1 MRLPLRLLIL
11 LLCSLAVRAAP
22 GGLVFIEN
30 KGQWPADVRFRAD
43 LPGGF
48 LFLKTNGLHYAFY
61 DARETARRHAA
72 PPTDEPVSPTIRGH
86 GVMVTT
92 VGSSAA
98 TQLSGLHP
106 VGTTFSYFSGAD
118 PQQWA
123 GGVRGFAEVRYH
135 DLYPGI
141 DLRVYAYYET
151 LKYEFIVQ
159 PGVDPA
165 QIRLAY
171 DGADRLDLTN
181 NRLTVRTSV
190 NEFRENAPY
199 SFVTQGSRATEVPTT
214 WSLTDKTAR
223 FLFPNGYDQTQPLTI
238 DPELLFV
245 TFSGSRAD
253 NFGHAATYDAEGNT
267 YVAGSVWG
275 TGFPT
280 TRGAF
285 QVAYAGQTDVG
296 IMKFSPDG
304 SQLLYSTQLGGSGTD
319 LPHSIVV
326 NSKGELIVM
335 GSTASLNFPVT
346 AGAYQ
351 PKLTTQ
357 AGLTASVYGG
367 FLTYLVGSDL
377 FLTRLNATG
386 TGLQGSTFVG
396 GSNHDGLNLYSG
408 AGTVLNYSDEFRGEV
423 VVGPDDDVYVAS
435 TTQST
440 NFPVTDASTQQGIAD
455 AIVFRLSADL
465 TRLRWASRI
474 GGTQPDMAFGLRLAK
489 NGFLYVCGTTYSA
502 GLGTAGTLQPQLAGS
517 NDGYVARLGGSDGK
531 LTAFT
536 YLGTGNSDVANFI
549 DIGPNDQP
557 HVYGLSKGRYP
568 VTAGVYSNAGSGQF
582 IHALNADLTRTVFST
597 VFGSGRA
604 GPDIS
609 PTAFLVNTCG
619 NIYVAG
625 WGGLVNAGR
634 GYNLNSSTTGM
645 PTTADAYKRT
655 TNGSNFW
662 LGIIEQG
669 AKSLLYG
676 TFMGDVTPA
685 DSARDGD
692 HVDGG
697 TCRFDAYGTIYHA
710 ACSCRSNHFPA
721 TSTAWSQTRG
731 NSNCNN
737 IAFKFDTDRL
747 QAGFDTYE
755 GTRKNIV
762 EGCTPLTL
770 SLQNTSVGG
779 KRYEWVIAGKVV
791 STDPNRPNYTF
802 DKPGTY
808 PVVIRAYNPLN
819 CKLVDSTTRLIKVLP
834 ADFRVSKDTTLCA
847 GKPVS
852 LTAQG
857 GTTYLWTTNAT
868 SGTAPAIATPTA
880 ASIVVVTQT
889 STIYSVSITNEAG
902 CATRR
907 TITVRADNS
916 FAPKIVASGASDC
929 VAPTVLS
936 FQNTTVGADRFVWA
950 MGNGDTLRTVTPV
963 NYKYPSPGQ
972 YQVTV
977 TAYKQDCTLTLT
989 LPVTFE
995 NFGPLPNVVTANDD
1009 GKNDVFNTGVTGAK
1023 LEIYNR
1029 WGRQLFATDN
1039 YQNNW
1044 GSQTP
1049 HGTYYYLLT
1058 TPGGSQ
1064 CKGWI
1069 QVLE

>member
-1 MRLPLRLLIL
+1 MRSTLLIL
-11 LLCSLAVRAAP
+11 CLLTGCFLARAAP
-22 GGLVFIEN
+22 RGLVFIEN

-61 DARETARRHAA
+61 DTRETARRHATA
-72 PPTDEPVSPTIRGH
+72 PSNEPVSPTIRAH
-86 GVMVTT
+86 GVLVTP
-92 VGSSAA
+92 VGSAGAS
-98 TQLSGLHP
+98 QIVGSKP
-106 VGTTFSYFSGAD
+106 VETTFSYFSGDD
-118 PQQWA
+118 PSRWA

-135 DLYPGI
+135 NLYPGV
-141 DLRVYAYYET
+141 DLRIYAYYET

-159 PGVDPA
+159 PGVDPG
-165 QIRLAY
+165 QIRLTY
-171 DGADRLDLTN
+171 DGADALDLSN

-190 NEFRENAPY
+190 TEFRENAPY
-199 SFVTQGSRATEVPTT
+199 SFVTRGQHVTEVPTR
-214 WSLTDKTAR
+214 WALDGQTAR
-223 FLFPNGYDQTQPLTI
+223 FVFPNGYDNTQALTI

-253 NFGHAATYDAEGNT
+253 NFGHAATYDADGNT

-285 QVAYAGQTDVG
+285 QVSYAGQTDVG
-296 IMKFSPDG
+296 IMKFSADG
-304 SQLLYSTQLGGSGTD
+304 SQLIYATQLGGSGTD

-335 GSTASLNFPVT
+335 GSTASGDFPVT
-346 AGAYQ
+346 ANAY
-351 PKLTTQ
+351 KSRLISQ
-357 AGLTASVYGG
+357 AGIVANVYSGY
-367 FLTYLVGSDL
+367 LTYTLGSDL
-377 FLTRLNATG
+377 FLARLNAAG
-386 TGLQGSTFVG
+386 TSLIGSTFVG
-396 GSNHDGLNLYSG
+396 GSNHDGLNLYG
-408 AGTVLNYSDEFRGEV
+408 LAGSVQNYSDEFRGEV
-423 VVGPDDDVYVAS
+423 IVGPADELYVAS

-440 NFPVTDASTQQGIAD
+440 DFPVTDGSTQKGITD
-455 AIVFRLSADL
+455 GIVFRLSADL
-465 TRLRWASRI
+465 STLDWATRL
-474 GGTQPDMAFGLRLAK
+474 GGSQLDMAFGLRLAK
-489 NGFLYVCGTTYSA
+489 SGALYVCGTTYST
-502 GLGTAGTLQPQLAGS
+502 GLGTSGALQTQLAGV
-517 NDGYVARLGGSDGK
+517 NDGYVARLGSADGK

-536 YLGTGNSDVANFI
+536 YLGTGSSDVASLI
-549 DIGPNDQP
+549 DIGPNEQP

-582 IHALNADLTRTVFST
+582 IHALNADLSKTIFST

-619 NIYVAG
+619 NMYVAG
-625 WGGLVNAGR
+625 WGGLVNTSR
-634 GYNLNSSTTGM
+634 NFNPNSSTNGM

-669 AKSLLYG
+669 AKSFLYG
-676 TFMGDVTPA
+676 TFMGDTTPA
-685 DSARDGD
+685 DSVRDGD
-692 HVDGG
+692 HIDGG
-697 TCRFDAYGTIYHA
+697 TCRFDPYGTIYHA
-710 ACSCRSNHFPA
+710 ACSCRSNRFPA
-721 TSTAWSQTRG
+721 SATAWSKTRG
-731 NSNCNN
+731 NANCNN

-755 GTRKNIV
+755 GSRKNVV

-779 KRYEWVIAGKVV
+779 KRYEWVINGKVV
-791 STDPNRPNYTF
+791 SNDPNRATYTF
-802 DKPGTY
+802 DKAGTY
-808 PVVIRAYNPLN
+808 PVIIRAYNPLN
-819 CKLVDSTTRLIKVLP
+819 CKLVDSTTRLIKVSP
-834 ADFRVSKDTTLCA
+834 ADFRVSKDTVLCA

-857 GTTYLWTTNAT
+857 GLTYLWTTGST
-868 SGTAPAIATPTA
+868 SASAITTPTA
-880 ASIVVVTQT
+880 ASIVVVAQT
-889 STIYSVSITNEAG
+889 STTYSVSMTNEAG
-902 CATRR
+902 CSTNR
-907 TITVRADNS
+907 TVTVRADNS
-916 FAPKIVASGASDC
+916 FAPKIEVSGKSDC
-929 VAPTVLS
+929 TTPTVLT
-936 FQNTTVGADRFVWA
+936 FQNNTVGADRFVWS
-950 MGNGDTLRTVTPV
+950 MGNGDTLRTRLPVT
-963 NYKYPSPGQ
+963 YQYPKSGQ
-972 YQVTV
+972 YEVVV
-977 TAYKQDCTLTLT
+977 TAYKQDCALTQRV
-989 LPVTFE
+989 PVTYE

-1009 GKNDVFNTGVTGAK
+1009 GKNDVFDTRLTGAR

-1029 WGRQLFATDN
+1029 WGRLLFATDN

-1044 GSQTP
+1044 GSKTP
-1049 HGTYYYLLT
+1049 HGTYFYLLT